1 MAKSPGGVFRPS
13 SCRLGEYILQDRIE
27 KLAEQNRILLENLAD
42 MGSRL
47 ESSITI
53 LSALAEIST
62 VILDA
67 ASLPQMGGRM
77 AAILLKSIK
86 DLEGVTVLFYD
97 KSKNCLVRLAGMRQ
111 EDIWLEMI
119 GPMVRTLEV
128 PCHAGMGG
136 RVFTSREAEFCVT
149 RDCEKDGKG
158 KGCCNQ
164 SGNMSCLP
172 LLSGQRCLGV
182 VCLGFA
188 AGSEIGLHGRRLLTL
203 LSGVMANIFHTF
215 VLKQE
220 LDDKAESLGQKV
232 EELGRESEK
241 RKKAVA
247 RYKQS
252 RRMLE
257 LVLDTIPQQ
266 VYWKDRDLVYLGCNT
281 NFARYVGMDK
291 PDDLVG
297 GNDFLMPWEESDAD
311 RIIKSELEVV
321 ETGGTVMHQVEPLRM
336 KDGRTLWLDVNR
348 APLRDDEGK
357 AIGVLASFEDV
368 TRRRR
373 SEETRY
379 LLAEALEN
387 TGEGILV
394 VDSDGIIRMSNQSFC
409 QLSGWGHNDLLGR
422 PFGQLGFSTERNSG
436 RRQDWSPLG
445 IKSHWRGEVVGRKK
459 DGSGY
464 PAWVTVTAV
473 RPKGSRARHLVIN
486 LLDITEMRRTEARIA
501 HQAYHDALTDLP
513 NRLLFNDRLNVA
525 IAQAH
530 RLGHS
535 ISIMFLDLDNFK
547 DLNDGMGHAVGDML
561 LKAVAER
568 LVTCV
573 RDQDTVAR
581 LGGDE
586 FIILVQ
592 GAHENDY
599 AVHVANRV
607 LAELSQPFHIEDQ
620 EVFVTA
626 SIGITLYPHDGMD
639 VDTLVSNAD
648 MAMYQAKK
656 RGRNTFKLFTPAMN
670 VEVMRRVNLDY
681 NMRKALEQEA
691 FEIYYQPKVKL
702 PTGDI
707 GGFEALLR
715 WRHPQMGMVSP
726 SEFIPQAE
734 ETGLIVSLGK
744 WVMECACR
752 QARIWNLGNGLNIHV
767 AVNISPRQFQQ
778 KNLVKMVAGILNSTG
793 LAPELLELE
802 VTENALINGY
812 QNAVDTLVGLAG
824 LGVRLAMDD
833 FGTGYSSLAHLKR
846 FPVGALKIDRSFV
859 RGVPNDHQD
868 SSIVRNIVALS
879 QSLGLEVVA
888 EGVETEAQFSFLN
901 DLGCDQVQG
910 FWFSPPQPIAQ
921 IQEML
926 TKGLMSAKIKALY

>member
-1 MAKSPGGVFRPS
+1 MRK
-13 SCRLGEYILQDRIE
+13 EME
-27 KLAEQNRILLENLAD
+27 KLKEQNRILLANLAE

-47 ESSITI
+47 ESSITFMG
-53 LSALAEIST
+53 SLAELSN
-62 VILDA
+62 VLLGA
-67 ASLPQMGGRM
+67 GSLPQVAGQLSK
-77 AAILLKSIK
+77 ILLKSIK
-86 DLEGVTVLFYD
+86 DLESVAILFYD
-97 KSKNCLVRLAGMRQ
+97 KANDCLTHLVGMRQ
-111 EDIWLEMI
+111 EDVLLELV
-119 GPMVRTLEV
+119 GPLVRAADV
-128 PCHAGMGG
+128 PCHRGMGG
-136 RVFTSREAEFCVT
+136 KVFASQEAEFCSPRPCDEQGEAEGCRK
-149 RDCEKDGKG
+149 RDGE
-158 KGCCNQ
+158 
-164 SGNMSCLP
+164 MAWLP
-172 LLSGQRCLGV
+172 LVSARRCLGV

-188 AGSEIGLHGRRLLTL
+188 EGREVGLHDRRSLILLA
-203 LSGVMANIFHTF
+203 GVMANIFHTV
-215 VLKQE
+215 VLKLE
-220 LDDKAESLGQKV
+220 LDDKAESLGQKLD
-232 EELGRESEK
+232 ELERESEERK
-241 RKKAVA
+241 RAVA

-252 RRMLE
+252 RRMLG

-266 VYWKDRDLVYLGCNT
+266 VYWKDRDLVYLGCNK
-281 NFARYVGMDK
+281 NFASYVGVEK

-297 GNDFLMPWEESDAD
+297 ANDFLLPWDEEDAN
-311 RIIKSELEVV
+311 RIIKAEHEVV
-321 ETGGTVMHQVEPLRM
+321 ATKNTVIHREEPFRM
-336 KDGRTLWLDVNR
+336 TDGRTVWLDINR
-348 APLRDDEGK
+348 VPLEDDEGK
-357 AIGVLASFEDV
+357 SIGVLTAFEDI

-373 SEETRY
+373 SEDTRY
-379 LLAEALEN
+379 LLGEALEN
-387 TGEGILV
+387 TREGILV
-394 VDSDGIIRMSNQSFC
+394 VDEAGLVRMANQSFC
-409 QLSGWGHNDLLGR
+409 QLSGWQHEELVGKGVGR
-422 PFGQLGFSTERNSG
+422 MGFSMKKNSG
-436 RRQDWSPLG
+436 LREAWDIMR
-445 IKSHWRGEVVGRKK
+445 IKSHWRGELEGRRK
-459 DGSGY
+459 DGSVY

-473 RPKGSRARHLVIN
+473 RPKGSRTRHLVIS

-513 NRLLFNDRLNVA
+513 NRLLFNDRLQVA
-525 IAQAH
+525 IAQAQ
-530 RLGHS
+530 RFEHS
-535 ISIMFLDLDNFK
+535 LSIMFLDLDNFK

-561 LKAVAER
+561 LKAVAKR

-586 FIILVQ
+586 FIVLVQ
-592 GAHENDY
+592 GAHQNDY
-599 AVHVANRV
+599 AVHVANRI
-607 LAELSQPFHIEDQ
+607 LAELARPFIIEGQ

-626 SIGITLYPHDGMD
+626 SIGITLYPHDGKD

-656 RGRNTFKLFTPAMN
+656 MGRNTFKLFTPAMN

-691 FEIYYQPKVKL
+691 FEVYYQPKVKL

-744 WVMECACR
+744 WVMESACR
-752 QARIWNLGNGLNIHV
+752 QAKLWNMMNGHKIRV

-778 KNLVKMVAGILNSTG
+778 KNLVKMVAEILKSTG
-793 LAPELLELE
+793 LAPDLLELE
-802 VTENALINGY
+802 VTENAFVNGFE
-812 QNAVDTLVGLAG
+812 NAVDTLVSLTG

-859 RGVPNDHQD
+859 RGVPNDRQD
-868 SSIVRNIVALS
+868 SSIVKNIVALS

-901 DLGCDQVQG
+901 ELGCDQVQG
-910 FWFSPPQPIAQ
+910 FWFSPPQPLAQ
-921 IQEML
+921 IQEIIKNGMV
-926 TKGLMSAKIKALY
+926 SAKIKSIH